1 MISHKC
7 LVTFWH
13 SEGRSGKK
21 LGRLRFF
28 DNPSRGPGGWI
39 YKARIGTHS
48 VRVSVPDATYI
59 LLVADAGMKP
69 TVLLTVSDRIATI
82 ADRKFRSGQL
92 KRALI
97 EILPSDL

>member
-1 MISHKC
+1 M
-7 LVTFWH
+7 
-13 SEGRSGKK
+13 EKK
-21 LGRLRFF
+21 LGRLRIL
-28 DNPSRGPGGWI
+28 DDPSRGPGGWI
-39 YKARIGTHS
+39 YKARIETHS

-82 ADRKFRSGQL
+82 ADRKFRLGQL